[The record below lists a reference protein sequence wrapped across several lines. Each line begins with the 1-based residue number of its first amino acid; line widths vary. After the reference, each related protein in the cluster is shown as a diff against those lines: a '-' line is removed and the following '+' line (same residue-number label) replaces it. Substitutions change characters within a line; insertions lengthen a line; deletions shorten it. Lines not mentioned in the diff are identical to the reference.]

1 MRVGCSIQSPAFKEV
16 HNVFLAQHDSL
27 EAFLQKLKADGVK
40 SIEIRKLDRV
50 IDEETY
56 HAYNQSIQKIWDMG
70 LTITIHGDLTGD
82 LEGSSFKEIYPSM
95 TYILE
100 NYAKYQD
107 KLVMTLHALSAK
119 NQPNHASVEELK
131 QNTIDRLSNWSKV
144 IEAEKLPVYLA
155 LENNRSK
162 EKAID
167 PGNSCKVVLEMVEAV
182 DSPHVGICWD
192 MGHLY
197 SNLIEGKELKMA
209 LHELPPKSFLE
220 KVYHTHIHALNK
232 EGKTHFPL
240 SEEFDLPIDDYVS
253 ALNTCNYEGV
263 FNLELSFDRY
273 EKEMPVKE
281 KITDSVEKLKSLSKN
296 MVTEE

>member
-1 MRVGCSIQSPAFKEV
+1 MNIGCSIQSPAFREN
-16 HNVFLAQHDSL
+16 HHIYLAQNKSL
-27 EAFLQKLKADGVK
+27 DLFLEKLKNDGVT

-107 KLVMTLHALSAK
+107 QLVITLHALSEK

-131 QNTIDRLSNWSKV
+131 QNTIDRLSDWTKI
-144 IEAEKLPVYLA
+144 IETEKLPIYLA

-167 PGNSCKVVLEMVEAV
+167 PGNSCKVVVEMVEAV
-182 DSPHVGICWD
+182 NNPHVGICWD

-197 SNLIEGKELKMA
+197 SNLIEGKELQM
-209 LHELPPKSFLE
+209 ELNDLPSKKFLE
-220 KVYHTHIHALNK
+220 KVYHTHIHALNDA
-232 EGKTHFPL
+232 GKTHFPL
-240 SEEFDLPIDDYVS
+240 TQDFDLPIEDYVS
-253 ALNTCNYEGV
+253 ALYGV
-263 FNLELSFDRY
+263 DYQGVLNLELSFDRY
-273 EKEMPVKE
+273 EQEMPVNE
-281 KITDSVEKLKSLSKN
+281 NILISVEKLKRLSKYKV
-296 MVTEE
+296 MEG

>member
-1 MRVGCSIQSPAFKEV
+1 MNIGCSIQSPAFREN
-16 HNVFLAQHDSL
+16 HHIYLAQNNSL
-27 EAFLQKLKADGVK
+27 DLFLEKLKNGGVT

-107 KLVMTLHALSAK
+107 QLVITLHALSEK

-131 QNTIDRLSNWSKV
+131 QNTIDRLSDWTKV
-144 IEAEKLPVYLA
+144 IEAEKLPIYLA

-167 PGNSCKVVLEMVEAV
+167 PGNSCKVVVEMVEAV
-182 DSPHVGICWD
+182 NNPHVGICWD

-197 SNLIEGKELKMA
+197 SNLIEGKELQME
-209 LHELPPKSFLE
+209 LNDLPPKKFLE
-220 KVYHTHIHALNK
+220 KVYHTHIHALNDA
-232 EGKTHFPL
+232 GKTHFPL
-240 SEEFDLPIDDYVS
+240 TQDFDLPIEEYVS
-253 ALNTCNYEGV
+253 ALNEAGYQGV
-263 FNLELSFDRY
+263 LNLELSFDRY
-273 EKEMPVKE
+273 EQEMPVNE
-281 KITDSVEKLKSLSKN
+281 NILISVEKLKSLSKYK
-296 MVTEE
+296 VTEE